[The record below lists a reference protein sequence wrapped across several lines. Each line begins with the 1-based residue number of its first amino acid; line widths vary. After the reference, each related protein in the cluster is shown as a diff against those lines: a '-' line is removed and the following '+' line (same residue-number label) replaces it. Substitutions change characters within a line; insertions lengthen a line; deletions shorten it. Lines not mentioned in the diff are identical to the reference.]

1 MAGSS
6 HYNAIC
12 NMKIIFGDKVNSAE
26 QEQAI
31 GPGTQFPFV
40 TSVTV
45 MKKQAYTSQITLEIE
60 APFAEGREMLNGPMF
75 YTGNILEI
83 TMRYPDDDRAV
94 LTARST
100 IFKGG
105 IGLTLTPNGIS
116 GTITCEGKAQTARYI
131 RPIVAANT
139 EPTFDWLRRVVIESD
154 YSALLATDRVIKSI
168 NETGYV
174 CNDKRA
180 IFDMFEDFCVINDL
194 TWVENPDT
202 FEITILDDEEV
213 DKKKVGR
220 VFVMRN
226 SFIDTGYLSNYG
238 FLEGATLPNPRVY
251 PIVSFS
257 PELSAGFFTNKE
269 AVKVIRTGIRRD
281 GQREVEEK
289 DETTA
294 SAKRTTKSTDGA
306 VGSDDIKA
314 GSRRTAAKFSEGA
327 AAEITSLAHPE
338 NDDREGDNERHKRSV
353 NRRLM
358 AYNANLTT
366 FGIPELEPTER
377 VAVVGLGDLLD
388 GIFVVQDVTQTWS
401 AGKIETSMSIYGRNA
416 GLG

>member
-12 NMKIIFGDKVNSAE
+12 TMKIIYGDKVNSNDRE
-26 QEQAI
+26 QPI
-31 GPGTQFPFV
+31 GPGTAFPFV
-40 TSVTV
+40 TGVTV
-45 MKKQAYTSQITLEIE
+45 IKKQAYTSQITLSIE
-60 APFAEGREMLNGPMF
+60 APFHEGREILNGPML
-75 YTGNILEI
+75 YTGNILEV
-83 TMRYPDDDRAV
+83 TMRYPDDDKAV

-116 GTITCEGKAQTARYI
+116 GTITAEGKAQTARYI
-131 RPIVAANT
+131 KPIVAADT

-154 YSALLATDRVIKSI
+154 FTNLIATERVIKSI
-168 NETGYV
+168 NETNYV

-180 IFDMFEDFCVINDL
+180 VFDMFEDFCVMNDL
-194 TWVENPDT
+194 VWIENPDT
-202 FEITILDDEEV
+202 FEITILDDEEI
-213 DKKKVGR
+213 DKDKVKR

-226 SFIDTGYLSNYG
+226 SFIDTGYLSKYG
-238 FLEGATLPNPRVY
+238 FLSGATLPNPRVY

-281 GQREVEEK
+281 GTREIEEK
-289 DETTA
+289 DEN
-294 SAKRTTKSTDGA
+294 SVSVKRTTKSEDGA
-306 VGSDDIKA
+306 VGAEDIKA
-314 GSRRTAAKFSEGA
+314 GARTTVAVLTEGQ
-327 AAEITSLAHPE
+327 AAEITHLAHPE
-338 NDDREGDNERHKRSV
+338 SDDRKGDDDRHTRSV
-353 NRRLM
+353 HRRLM

-366 FGIPELEPTER
+366 FGIPELEPAER

-416 GLG
+416 GIE